1 MREEWRPL
9 VGYEGLYEVSN
20 RGNMK
25 SLNYRRT
32 GKEGILKAVKDKD
45 GYLRVQLW
53 KDGKRKMYAVH
64 RLVAQAFLPNPNNL
78 PIINH
83 KDENKQNNK
92 VENLEWCNISY
103 NNIYNGR
110 AKKVAEKL
118 SKPVIAIDKING
130 LILEFPSAHE
140 ASRQTGIAQSHINAC
155 CKGKRKS
162 CGGFYWMYADADAE

>member
-9 VGYEGLYEVSN
+9 IGYEGLYEVSN

-92 VENLEWCNISY
+92 VENLEWCSISY
-103 NNIYNGR
+103 NNTYNDR
-110 AKKVAEKL
+110 DKKVAEKL
-118 SKPVIAIDKING
+118 SKPVIAIDKITG
-130 LILEFPSAHE
+130 LILEFPSTQE
-140 ASRQTGIAQSHINAC
+140 AARHLRISQSHIWEC